1 MPHLEPLPDAKDQI
15 FDAVH
20 NNWVDSHAPYW
31 SRPFLKLSRM
41 DRPIGTWLLLL
52 PCWWGLLIGILTK
65 GAPSFHDLWILFA
78 CAIGAILMRG
88 SGCTWNDINDR
99 KIDGKV
105 LRTKLRPIPSGSIS
119 VRTAAFWMVIQALI
133 ALLILLT
140 FNTTAIALGFIAIL
154 PVAIYPFAKRFTW
167 WPQFFLGIAFNW
179 GVLLAFAAS
188 TKFLNWPCVLLY
200 LAGISWTLFYDT
212 IYAHQ
217 DKEDDAML
225 GVKSTAIL
233 FADRTKIWLLIFASL
248 AACLMTLAFISSA
261 SGLKMFI
268 AISGALF
275 FYLHMVLQVIKLDI
289 QNGQNLLNTFRSNRN
304 TGFIPVIFLVASILF

>member
-1 MPHLEPLPDAKDQI
+1 
-15 FDAVH
+15 
-20 NNWVDSHAPYW
+20 
-31 SRPFLKLSRM
+31 M

-52 PCWWGLLIGILTK
+52 PCWWGLLIGILSN
-65 GAPSFHDLWILFA
+65 GSPRLYDLWILVA
-78 CAIGAILMRG
+78 CAFGAVLMRG

-99 KIDGKV
+99 EIDGKV
-105 LRTKLRPIPSGSIS
+105 LRTKLRPIPSGSIT
-119 VRTAAFWMVIQALI
+119 VRTAALWMIIQAII
-133 ALLILLT
+133 AFLILLT
-140 FNTTAIALGFIAIL
+140 FNITAIVLGFIAIL

-188 TKFLNWPCVLLY
+188 TNFLNWPCFLLY

-233 FADRTKIWLLIFASL
+233 FGDKTKIWLLIFASI
-248 AACLMTLAFISSA
+248 AAGLMTLSFISFA
-261 SGLKMFI
+261 SGLEMFI
-268 AISGALF
+268 AVAGALF
-275 FYLHMVLQVIKLDI
+275 FYLHMVLQVIKSVSYTHLTLPTI
-289 QNGQNLLNTFRSNRN
+289 YS
-304 TGFIPVIFLVASILF
+304 V

>member
-1 MPHLEPLPDAKDQI
+1 M
-15 FDAVH
+15 
-20 NNWVDSHAPYW
+20 
-31 SRPFLKLSRM
+31 
-41 DRPIGTWLLLL
+41 
-52 PCWWGLLIGILTK
+52 
-65 GAPSFHDLWILFA
+65 
-78 CAIGAILMRG
+78 
-88 SGCTWNDINDR
+88 
-99 KIDGKV
+99 
-105 LRTKLRPIPSGSIS
+105 
-119 VRTAAFWMVIQALI
+119 
-133 ALLILLT
+133 T
-140 FNTTAIALGFIAIL
+140 FNITAIALGFLAIL

-188 TKFLNWPCVLLY
+188 TNFLNWPCVLLY

-217 DKEDDAML
+217 DKEYDAML

-233 FADRTKIWLLIFASL
+233 FADKTKIWLLIFASI
-248 AACLMTLAFISSA
+248 AAGLMTLSFISSA
-261 SGLKMFI
+261 TGLKMFI
-268 AISGALF
+268 AAAGALF

>member
-1 MPHLEPLPDAKDQI
+1 MPHLEPLPDAEDQI
-15 FDAVH
+15 FDAVD

-52 PCWWGLLIGILTK
+52 PCWWGLLIGILSN
-65 GAPSFHDLWILFA
+65 GSPRLYDLWILVA
-78 CAIGAILMRG
+78 CAFGAVLMRG

-99 KIDGKV
+99 EIDGKV
-105 LRTKLRPIPSGSIS
+105 LRTKLRPIPSGSIT
-119 VRTAAFWMVIQALI
+119 VRTAVIWMAIQALI

-140 FNTTAIALGFIAIL
+140 FNLTAIALGFIAIL

-188 TKFLNWPCVLLY
+188 TNFLNWPCVLLY

-233 FADRTKIWLLIFASL
+233 FADKTKIWLLIFASI
-248 AACLMTLAFISSA
+248 AAGLMTLSFISSA
-261 SGLKMFI
+261 TGLKMFI
-268 AISGALF
+268 AAAGALF